1 MVVGEIRPPGEN
13 RAPKSAARQRRTF
26 TMREDGNDVDDVPVG
41 ASGAGR
47 GEVVAQRGGAGR
59 GGSPAGR
66 DGGAR
71 QAHQAEVAYNV
82 DEHPPQRVTRVSWVP
97 PISVAAWPRRP
108 TCDQDLTLPKTS

>member
-1 MVVGEIRPPGEN
+1 
-13 RAPKSAARQRRTF
+13 
-26 TMREDGNDVDDVPVG
+26 MREDGNDVDDVPVG

-66 DGGAR
+66 GEVVAQRGGAGRGGSPAGRDGVAR